1 MINISQLVD
10 SQLPDFFRQE
20 YPVFVDFFKE
30 YYKSQEVDGF
40 FSNILRENPKLSR
53 FGLLQ
58 RWSDP

>member
-40 FSNILRENPKLSR
+40 SSNILRKIQSY
-53 FGLLQ
+53 Q
-58 RWSDP
+58 A